1 MIRILIADD
10 HAIVR
15 KGLRQIITDEFPS
28 ATIIEVN
35 DVESLVMQV
44 IKEDWDVIICDI
56 SMPGRSGVEALE
68 QIKQIKPEIP
78 VLMMS
83 MHSED
88 QYALRV
94 LKAGAAGFL
103 NKSSVHEELIKAIQ
117 TVRNGRKYI
126 TPSIAERLAGTLNAP
141 IGKQPHQ
148 SSGRERRQPCRRRG
162 ASHEEVADGGGRGR
176 EPSRD
181 PGDQRHRDEQPQ
193 APAENGIEEALE
205 VERPGVHRW
214 EENEDGA
221 GSRQCDEDDPEG
233 EERAFGQGGRRGP
246 LHRARPSSRLLPVS
260 LPRHGLG
267 LIFAISSSIC
277 AA

>member
-35 DVESLVMQV
+35 DVESLVMRV

-94 LKAGAAGFL
+94 LKAGASGFL
-103 NKSSVHEELIKAIQ
+103 NKSSVHEELIKAIHI
-117 TVRNGRKYI
+117 VRN
-126 TPSIAERLAGTLNAP
+126 
-141 IGKQPHQ
+141 
-148 SSGRERRQPCRRRG
+148 
-162 ASHEEVADGGGRGR
+162 
-176 EPSRD
+176 
-181 PGDQRHRDEQPQ
+181 
-193 APAENGIEEALE
+193 
-205 VERPGVHRW
+205 
-214 EENEDGA
+214 
-221 GSRQCDEDDPEG
+221 
-233 EERAFGQGGRRGP
+233 
-246 LHRARPSSRLLPVS
+246 
-260 LPRHGLG
+260 
-267 LIFAISSSIC
+267 
-277 AA
+277 